1 MTVKE
6 YSANIDKNHN
16 MGTDTSSIGEI
27 NKLLTNLE
35 INPIIAYQVTRLED
49 LNLNE
54 ITELKQLVESEL
66 IKFSQILQSQD
77 IDMDTQ
83 LVTEDGYPRG
93 DIDILQIRLIRR
105 NINMLKNDL
114 RNIIEQSFQLLNT
127 HFKDLQSPQESL
139 ISQENQ
145 NSSTEYK
152 IPFAIINEIYVN
164 GPISS
169 AGIQNE
175 DKLISLG
182 KIHAG
187 NHMKLKSLLDEVIQN
202 ENKEL
207 KVRILRQNQEIMDLV
222 LIPTRNWNGRG
233 LLGCKLQEL

>member
-6 YSANIDKNHN
+6 YTDNMDSNRTID
-16 MGTDTSSIGEI
+16 TYTSDIGAV
-27 NKLLTNLE
+27 NQLLTNLE
-35 INPIIAYQVTRLED
+35 INPTITNQMTKLKD
-49 LNLNE
+49 LDLNE
-54 ITELKQLVESEL
+54 ITELKKLVESEL
-66 IKFSQILQSQD
+66 VKFSQILESQN

-83 LVTEDGYPRG
+83 LVTEDGYPRD

-114 RNIIEQSFQLLNT
+114 SNIIEQSFQLLNS
-127 HFKDLQSPQESL
+127 HFNDINQSRGSSL
-139 ISQENQ
+139 SNTDQ
-145 NSSTEYK
+145 NHDIEYK
-152 IPFAIINEIYVN
+152 IPFAVIEEIDVN

-169 AGIQNE
+169 AGIQNG

-187 NHMKLKSLLDEVIQN
+187 NHMRLRSLTNEVIQN
-202 ENKEL
+202 ENKEVN
-207 KVRILRQNQEIMDLV
+207 VRILRHDKDIIDLV
-222 LIPTRNWNGRG
+222 LIPTKNWNGRG